1 MPFSTL
7 SLSSELIHALPKD
20 FKRPTDIQALAI
32 PELLAGKD
40 VLALANTGSGKT
52 LAYGLPLLEKL
63 RVNPEQKALILVPTR
78 ELAMQVSEAIN
89 QVGQALDLNA
99 VCLCGG
105 VDKEQQHHALAT
117 NPHILVAT
125 TGRLVDLAKD
135 GLDLSNIHYLV
146 LDEADRLLDM
156 GFWPDVQNIAGLIS
170 NQRQTAMFSAT
181 FSDEL
186 KGKAKLLMQAPKQVA
201 AHQENSTNQDIVET
215 LYLVNKGSKTK
226 ALIELIQKNA
236 WTQALVFIG
245 AKENAD
251 GLAKKLNKA
260 GISAN
265 ALHGNKSQDEREEA
279 LAQFKSGQIQV
290 LIATDLLARGIHIEQ
305 LPVVINFELPMHAET
320 YVHRVG
326 RTARAGEQGVAMSL
340 VCHGEMDALN
350 AIRHLTQRALPVQ
363 DLVGF
368 PVTDKPSTGESK
380 RAPRDKKA
388 NRRTNAKKSI
398 KQFQGK
404 SKRPAPSAK

>member
-20 FKRPTDIQALAI
+20 FKKPTDIQALAI
-32 PELLAGKD
+32 PELLAGQD
-40 VLALANTGSGKT
+40 LLALANTGSGKT

-89 QVGQALDLNA
+89 QVGQALDLNT

-105 VDKEQQHHALAT
+105 VDKEQQQQALAT

-125 TGRLVDLAKD
+125 TGRLVDLANN
-135 GLDLSNIHYLV
+135 GLDLSKVHYLV

-156 GFWPDVQNIAGLIS
+156 GFWPDVQNIAMQTS

-186 KGKAKLLMQAPKQVA
+186 KGKVKLLMQTPKQVA

-226 ALIELIQKNA
+226 ALIELIKQNS
-236 WTQALVFIG
+236 WTQVLVFIG

-260 GISAN
+260 GISTN
-265 ALHGNKSQDEREEA
+265 ALHGDKSQAEREEA

>member
-20 FKRPTDIQALAI
+20 FKKSTDIQALAI
-32 PELLAGKD
+32 PELLAGQD
-40 VLALANTGSGKT
+40 LLALANTGSGKT

-63 RVNPEQKALILVPTR
+63 GVNPEQKALILVPTR

-89 QVGQALDLNA
+89 QVGQVLELNA

-105 VDKEQQHHALAT
+105 VDKEQQQQALAT

-125 TGRLVDLAKD
+125 TGRLVDLANN
-135 GLDLSNIHYLV
+135 GLDLSNVHYLV

-251 GLAKKLNKA
+251 GLAKKLNKE
-260 GISAN
+260 GISTN

-305 LPVVINFELPMHAET
+305 LPIVINFELPMHAET

-388 NRRTNAKKSI
+388 NRRTHAKKSI

>member
-20 FKRPTDIQALAI
+20 FKKPTDIQALAI
-32 PELLAGKD
+32 PELLAGQD
-40 VLALANTGSGKT
+40 LLALANTGSGKT

-63 RVNPEQKALILVPTR
+63 SVKPEQKALILVPTR

-89 QVGQALDLNA
+89 QVGQALELNA

-105 VDKEQQHHALAT
+105 VDKEQQQQALAAS
-117 NPHILVAT
+117 PHILVAT
-125 TGRLVDLAKD
+125 TGRLVDLANN
-135 GLDLSNIHYLV
+135 GLDLSNVHYLV

-260 GISAN
+260 GISTN

-290 LIATDLLARGIHIEQ
+290 LIATDLIARGIHIEQ

-388 NRRTNAKKSI
+388 NRRTHAKKSI

>member
-20 FKRPTDIQALAI
+20 FKKPTDIQALAI

-63 RVNPEQKALILVPTR
+63 SVKPEQKALILVPTR

-89 QVGQALDLNA
+89 QVGQALELNA

-105 VDKEQQHHALAT
+105 VDKEQQQQALAT

-201 AHQENSTNQDIVET
+201 AHQENSTNQDISET

-265 ALHGNKSQDEREEA
+265 AMHGNKSQDEREDA
-279 LAQFKSGQIQV
+279 LAQFKSGQMQV

-326 RTARAGEQGVAMSL
+326 RTARAGEQGVAISL

-350 AIRHLTQRALPVQ
+350 AIRHLTQRELPVQ

-368 PVTDKPSTGESK
+368 PVTDKPSTGES
-380 RAPRDKKA
+380 
-388 NRRTNAKKSI
+388 
-398 KQFQGK
+398 
-404 SKRPAPSAK
+404 

>member
-63 RVNPEQKALILVPTR
+63 SVNPEQKALILVPTR
-78 ELAMQVSEAIN
+78 ELAMQVSKAIN
-89 QVGQALDLNA
+89 QVGQALELNA

-105 VDKEQQHHALAT
+105 VDKEQQQQALAT

-125 TGRLVDLAKD
+125 TGRLVDLANN
-135 GLDLSNIHYLV
+135 GLDLSKVHYLV

-156 GFWPDVQNIAGLIS
+156 GFWPDVQNIAGLTS

-260 GISAN
+260 GISTN
-265 ALHGNKSQDEREEA
+265 ALHGDKSQAEREEA

-350 AIRHLTQRALPVQ
+350 AIRHLVQRALPVQ

>member
-20 FKRPTDIQALAI
+20 FKKPTDIQALAI
-32 PELLAGKD
+32 PELLAGQD
-40 VLALANTGSGKT
+40 LLALANTGSGKT

-63 RVNPEQKALILVPTR
+63 SVNPEQKALILVPTR

-89 QVGQALDLNA
+89 QVGQALDLNT

-105 VDKEQQHHALAT
+105 VDKEQQQQALAT

-125 TGRLVDLAKD
+125 TGRLVDLANN
-135 GLDLSNIHYLV
+135 GLDLSKVHYLV

-156 GFWPDVQNIAGLIS
+156 GFWPDVQNIAMQTS

-186 KGKAKLLMQAPKQVA
+186 KGKVKLLMQAPKQVA

-215 LYLVNKGSKTK
+215 LYMVNKGSKTK

-236 WTQALVFIG
+236 WTLALVFIG

-260 GISAN
+260 GISTN
-265 ALHGNKSQDEREEA
+265 ALHGDKSQAEREEA

-290 LIATDLLARGIHIEQ
+290 LIATDLLARGMHIEQ

>member
-32 PELLAGKD
+32 PELLVGKD

-63 RVNPEQKALILVPTR
+63 NVNPEQKALILVPTR

-89 QVGQALDLNA
+89 QVGQVLELNA

-105 VDKEQQHHALAT
+105 VDKEQQQQALAT

-125 TGRLVDLAKD
+125 TGRLVDLANN
-135 GLDLSNIHYLV
+135 GLDLSNVHYLV

>member
-20 FKRPTDIQALAI
+20 FKKPTDIQALAI
-32 PELLAGKD
+32 PELLAGQD
-40 VLALANTGSGKT
+40 LLALANTGSGKT

-63 RVNPEQKALILVPTR
+63 SVNPEQKALILVPTR

-89 QVGQALDLNA
+89 QVGQVLELNA

-105 VDKEQQHHALAT
+105 VDKEQQQQALAT

-125 TGRLVDLAKD
+125 TGRLVDLANN
-135 GLDLSNIHYLV
+135 GLDLSKVHYLV

-156 GFWPDVQNIAGLIS
+156 GFWPDVQNIAMQTS

-181 FSDEL
+181 FSEEL
-186 KGKAKLLMQAPKQVA
+186 KEKAKQLMHAPKQVA

-260 GISAN
+260 GISTN

-388 NRRTNAKKSI
+388 NRRTHAKKSI

>member
-32 PELLAGKD
+32 PELLAGQD
-40 VLALANTGSGKT
+40 LLALANTGSGKT

-63 RVNPEQKALILVPTR
+63 SVNPEQKALILVPTR

-89 QVGQALDLNA
+89 QVGQALELNA

-105 VDKEQQHHALAT
+105 VDKEQQQQALAAS
-117 NPHILVAT
+117 PHILVAT
-125 TGRLVDLAKD
+125 TGRLVDLANN
-135 GLDLSNIHYLV
+135 GLDLSNVHYLV

-260 GISAN
+260 GISTN

-388 NRRTNAKKSI
+388 NRRTHAKKSI

>member
-20 FKRPTDIQALAI
+20 FKKPTDIQALAI
-32 PELLAGKD
+32 PELLSGKD

-63 RVNPEQKALILVPTR
+63 SVNPVQKALILVPTR
-78 ELAMQVSEAIN
+78 ELATQVSEAIN
-89 QVGQALDLNA
+89 QVGQSVGLNA

-105 VDKEQQHHALAT
+105 VDKEAQLQALAS
-117 NPHILVAT
+117 NPHVLVAT
-125 TGRLVDLAKD
+125 TGRLVDLANN

-156 GFWPDVQNIAGLIS
+156 GFWPDVQDIAEQIS

-186 KGKAKLLMQAPKQVA
+186 KGKAKLLMHAPKQVA
-201 AHQENSTNQDIVET
+201 AHQENSTNQDISET

-226 ALIELIQKNA
+226 ALIELIKQNE
-236 WTQALVFIG
+236 WTQVLVFIG

-260 GISAN
+260 GITTN
-265 ALHGNKSQDEREEA
+265 ALHGNKSQAEREEA
-279 LAQFKSGQIQV
+279 LAQFKSGQTQV

-340 VCHGEMDALN
+340 VCHGEAEALT
-350 AIRHLTQRALPVQ
+350 AIRNLTQRELPTQ
-363 DLVGF
+363 DLEGF

-404 SKRPAPSAK
+404 PKRQAPKAK

>member
-32 PELLAGKD
+32 PELLVGKD

-63 RVNPEQKALILVPTR
+63 SVNPEQKALILVPTR

-89 QVGQALDLNA
+89 QVGQVLELNA

-105 VDKEQQHHALAT
+105 VDKEQQQQALAT

-125 TGRLVDLAKD
+125 TGRLVDLANN
-135 GLDLSNIHYLV
+135 GLDLSNVHYLV

-170 NQRQTAMFSAT
+170 NRRQTAMFSAT

-215 LYLVNKGSKTK
+215 LYMVNKGSKTK

-260 GISAN
+260 GISTN
-265 ALHGNKSQDEREEA
+265 ALHGDKSQAEREEA

-340 VCHGEMDALN
+340 VCHGEIDALN

-388 NRRTNAKKSI
+388 NRRTHAKKSI

>member
-63 RVNPEQKALILVPTR
+63 SVNPEQKALILVPTR
-78 ELAMQVSEAIN
+78 ELAMQVSKAIN

-105 VDKEQQHHALAT
+105 VDKEQQQQALAT

-125 TGRLVDLAKD
+125 TGRLVDLANN
-135 GLDLSNIHYLV
+135 GLDLSNVHYLV

-215 LYLVNKGSKTK
+215 LYMVNKGSKTK

-260 GISAN
+260 GISTN
-265 ALHGNKSQDEREEA
+265 ALHGDKSQAEREEA

-340 VCHGEMDALN
+340 VCHGEIDALN

>member
-20 FKRPTDIQALAI
+20 FKKPTDIQALAI
-32 PELLAGKD
+32 PELLAGQD
-40 VLALANTGSGKT
+40 LLALANTGSGKT

-63 RVNPEQKALILVPTR
+63 SVNPEQKALILVPTR

-89 QVGQALDLNA
+89 QVGQVLELNA

-105 VDKEQQHHALAT
+105 VDKEQQQQALAT

-125 TGRLVDLAKD
+125 TGRLVDLANN
-135 GLDLSNIHYLV
+135 GLDLSNVHYLV

-170 NQRQTAMFSAT
+170 NHRQTAMFSAT

-260 GISAN
+260 GISTN

-388 NRRTNAKKSI
+388 NRRTHAKKSI

>member
-20 FKRPTDIQALAI
+20 FKKPTDIQALAI
-32 PELLAGKD
+32 PELLAGQD
-40 VLALANTGSGKT
+40 LLALANTGSGKT

-63 RVNPEQKALILVPTR
+63 SVNPEQKALILVPTR

-89 QVGQALDLNA
+89 QVGQALDLNT

-105 VDKEQQHHALAT
+105 VDKEQQQQALAT

-125 TGRLVDLAKD
+125 TGRLVDLANN
-135 GLDLSNIHYLV
+135 GLDLSNVHYLV

-260 GISAN
+260 GISTN
-265 ALHGNKSQDEREEA
+265 ALHGDKSQAEREEA

-340 VCHGEMDALN
+340 VCHGEIDALN

-388 NRRTNAKKSI
+388 NRRTHAKKSI

>member
-20 FKRPTDIQALAI
+20 VKQPTDIQALAI

-52 LAYGLPLLEKL
+52 LAYALPLLDKL
-63 RVNPEQKALILVPTR
+63 NANPQQKALILVPTR
-78 ELAMQVSEAIN
+78 ELAIQVSEAIN
-89 QVGQALDLNA
+89 QVGQALELNA

-105 VDKEQQHHALAT
+105 VDKALQQQALAT
-117 NPHILVAT
+117 NPHIFVAT
-125 TGRLVDLAKD
+125 TGRLVDLVNH
-135 GLDLSNIHYLV
+135 GLDLSHIHTLV

-156 GFWPDVQNIAGLIS
+156 GFWPDVQNIAMQTA

-181 FSDEL
+181 FSEAL
-186 KGKAKLLMQAPKQVA
+186 KEKAKQLMHAPKQVV
-201 AHQENSTNQDIVET
+201 AHQENSTNQDITET
-215 LYLVNKGSKTK
+215 LFLVNKGSKTK
-226 ALIELIQKNA
+226 ALIELIQQNA
-236 WTQALVFIG
+236 WKRVLVFIG

-251 GLAKKLNKA
+251 GLAKKLIKA
-260 GISAN
+260 GVSAT

-279 LAQFKSGQIQV
+279 LAQFKSGQVNV

-363 DLVGF
+363 DLAGF

-388 NRRTNAKKSI
+388 NRRTNNKSSI

-404 SKRPAPSAK
+404 VKRQTPKSK

>member
-20 FKRPTDIQALAI
+20 FKKPTDIQALAI

-63 RVNPEQKALILVPTR
+63 SVKPEQKALILVPTR

-89 QVGQALDLNA
+89 QVGQALELNA

-105 VDKEQQHHALAT
+105 VDKEQQQQALAAS
-117 NPHILVAT
+117 PHILVAT
-125 TGRLVDLAKD
+125 TGRLVDLANN
-135 GLDLSNIHYLV
+135 GLDLSKVHYLV

-201 AHQENSTNQDIVET
+201 AHQENSTNQDIAET

-260 GISAN
+260 GISTN

>member
-20 FKRPTDIQALAI
+20 FKKPTDIQALAI
-32 PELLAGKD
+32 PELLAGQD
-40 VLALANTGSGKT
+40 LLALANTGSGKT

-63 RVNPEQKALILVPTR
+63 SVNPEQKALILVPTR

-89 QVGQALDLNA
+89 QVGQALDLNT

-105 VDKEQQHHALAT
+105 VDKEQQQQALAT

-125 TGRLVDLAKD
+125 TGRLVDLANN
-135 GLDLSNIHYLV
+135 GLDLSKVHYLV

-156 GFWPDVQNIAGLIS
+156 GFWPDVQNIAMQTS

-186 KGKAKLLMQAPKQVA
+186 KGKVKLLMQAPKQVA

-215 LYLVNKGSKTK
+215 LYMVNKGSKTK
-226 ALIELIQKNA
+226 ALIELIKQNS
-236 WTQALVFIG
+236 WTQVLVFIG

-260 GISAN
+260 GISTN

-279 LAQFKSGQIQV
+279 LAQFKSGQVQV

-388 NRRTNAKKSI
+388 NRRTNAKKSV

>member
-63 RVNPEQKALILVPTR
+63 SVNPEQKALILVPTR

-89 QVGQALDLNA
+89 QVGQALDLNT

-105 VDKEQQHHALAT
+105 VDKEQQQQALAT

-125 TGRLVDLAKD
+125 TGRLVDLANN
-135 GLDLSNIHYLV
+135 GLDLSKVHYLV

-265 ALHGNKSQDEREEA
+265 ALHGDKSQAEREEA

-340 VCHGEMDALN
+340 VCHGEIDALN

>member
-20 FKRPTDIQALAI
+20 FKKPTDIQALAI
-32 PELLAGKD
+32 PELLAGQD
-40 VLALANTGSGKT
+40 LLALANTGSGKT

-89 QVGQALDLNA
+89 QVGQALDLNT

-105 VDKEQQHHALAT
+105 VDKEQQQQALAT

-125 TGRLVDLAKD
+125 TGRLVDLANN
-135 GLDLSNIHYLV
+135 GLDLSKVHYLV

-156 GFWPDVQNIAGLIS
+156 GFWPDVQNIAMQTS

-186 KGKAKLLMQAPKQVA
+186 KGKVKLLMQAPKQVA

-226 ALIELIQKNA
+226 ALIELIKQNS
-236 WTQALVFIG
+236 WTQVLVFIG

-260 GISAN
+260 GISTN
-265 ALHGNKSQDEREEA
+265 ALHGDKSQAEREEA

>member
-20 FKRPTDIQALAI
+20 FKKPTDIQALAI

-63 RVNPEQKALILVPTR
+63 SVNPEQKALILVPTR

-89 QVGQALDLNA
+89 QVGQVLELNA

-105 VDKEQQHHALAT
+105 VDKEQQQQALAT

-125 TGRLVDLAKD
+125 TGRLVDLANN
-135 GLDLSNIHYLV
+135 GLDLSNVHYLV

-215 LYLVNKGSKTK
+215 LYMVNKGSKTK

-260 GISAN
+260 GISTN
-265 ALHGNKSQDEREEA
+265 ALHGDKSQAEREEA

-340 VCHGEMDALN
+340 VCHGEIDALN

-388 NRRTNAKKSI
+388 NRRTHAKKSI

>member
-20 FKRPTDIQALAI
+20 VKKPTDIQALVI

-52 LAYGLPLLEKL
+52 LAYALPLLDKL
-63 RVNPEQKALILVPTR
+63 TANPQQKALILVPTR
-78 ELAMQVSEAIN
+78 ELAIQVSEAIN
-89 QVGQALDLNA
+89 QVGQALEINA

-105 VDKEQQHHALAT
+105 VDKAQQQQALAT

-125 TGRLVDLAKD
+125 TGRLVDLANN
-135 GLDLSNIHYLV
+135 GLDLSHIHTLV

-156 GFWPDVQNIAGLIS
+156 GFWPDVQNIAMQTA

-181 FSDEL
+181 FSDAL
-186 KGKAKLLMQAPKQVA
+186 KEKAKQLMRSPKQVA
-201 AHQENSTNQDIVET
+201 AHQENSTNQDITET
-215 LYLVNKGSKTK
+215 LFLVNKGSKTK
-226 ALIELIQKNA
+226 ALIELVQQNA
-236 WTQALVFIG
+236 WTQVLVFIG

-260 GISAN
+260 GVSTT

-279 LAQFKSGQIQV
+279 LAQFKSGQVNV

-363 DLVGF
+363 DLAGF

-388 NRRTNAKKSI
+388 NRRTNNKSSI

-404 SKRPAPSAK
+404 VKRQAPKSK

>member
-63 RVNPEQKALILVPTR
+63 SVNPEQKALILVPTR

-89 QVGQALDLNA
+89 QVGQVLELNA

-105 VDKEQQHHALAT
+105 VDKEQQQQALAT

-125 TGRLVDLAKD
+125 TGRLVDLANN
-135 GLDLSNIHYLV
+135 GLDLSNVHYLV

-156 GFWPDVQNIAGLIS
+156 GFWPDVQNIAGQIS

-186 KGKAKLLMQAPKQVA
+186 KDKAKLLMQAPKQVA
-201 AHQENSTNQDIVET
+201 AHQENSTNQDIAET

-251 GLAKKLNKA
+251 GLAKKLNKV
-260 GISAN
+260 GISTN

-388 NRRTNAKKSI
+388 NRRTHAKKSI

>member
-63 RVNPEQKALILVPTR
+63 SVNPEQKALILVPTR

-89 QVGQALDLNA
+89 QVGQVLELNA

-105 VDKEQQHHALAT
+105 VDKEQQQQALAT

-125 TGRLVDLAKD
+125 TGRLVDLANN
-135 GLDLSNIHYLV
+135 GLDLSNVHYLV

-156 GFWPDVQNIAGLIS
+156 GFWPDVQNIAGQIS

-186 KGKAKLLMQAPKQVA
+186 KDKAKLLMQAPKQVA
-201 AHQENSTNQDIVET
+201 AHQENSTNQDIAET

-251 GLAKKLNKA
+251 GLAKKLNKV
-260 GISAN
+260 GISTN

-305 LPVVINFELPMHAET
+305 LPVVINFELPMHAEA

-350 AIRHLTQRALPVQ
+350 AIRHLTQRELPVQ

>member
-20 FKRPTDIQALAI
+20 FKKPTDIQALAI
-32 PELLAGKD
+32 PELLAGQD
-40 VLALANTGSGKT
+40 LLALANTGSGKT

-63 RVNPEQKALILVPTR
+63 SVNPEQKALILVPTR

-89 QVGQALDLNA
+89 QVGQALDLNT

-105 VDKEQQHHALAT
+105 VDKEQQQQALAT

-125 TGRLVDLAKD
+125 TGRLVDLANN
-135 GLDLSNIHYLV
+135 GLDLSKVHYLV

-156 GFWPDVQNIAGLIS
+156 GFWPDVQNIAMQTS

-260 GISAN
+260 GISTN
-265 ALHGNKSQDEREEA
+265 ALHGDKSQAEREDA

>member
-20 FKRPTDIQALAI
+20 FKKPTDIQALAI
-32 PELLAGKD
+32 PELLAGQD
-40 VLALANTGSGKT
+40 LLALANTGSGKT

-63 RVNPEQKALILVPTR
+63 SVNPEQKALILVPTR

-89 QVGQALDLNA
+89 QVGQVLELNA

-105 VDKEQQHHALAT
+105 VDKEQQQQALAT

-125 TGRLVDLAKD
+125 TGRLVDLAYN
-135 GLDLSNIHYLV
+135 GLDLSNVHYLV

-156 GFWPDVQNIAGLIS
+156 GFWPDVQNIAMQTS

-181 FSDEL
+181 FSEEL
-186 KGKAKLLMQAPKQVA
+186 KEKAKQLMHAPKQVA

-226 ALIELIQKNA
+226 ALIELIQKNS

-260 GISAN
+260 GIPTN

-340 VCHGEMDALN
+340 VCHGEMDALS
-350 AIRHLTQRALPVQ
+350 AIRHLTQRELPVQ

>member
-20 FKRPTDIQALAI
+20 FKKPTDIQALAI
-32 PELLAGKD
+32 PELLAGQD
-40 VLALANTGSGKT
+40 LLALANTGSGKT

-63 RVNPEQKALILVPTR
+63 SVNPEQKALILVPTR

-89 QVGQALDLNA
+89 QVGQALDLNT

-105 VDKEQQHHALAT
+105 VDKEQQQQALAT

-125 TGRLVDLAKD
+125 TGRLVDLANN
-135 GLDLSNIHYLV
+135 GLDLSKVHYLV

-156 GFWPDVQNIAGLIS
+156 GFWPDVQNIAMQTS

-226 ALIELIQKNA
+226 ALIELIKQNA
-236 WTQALVFIG
+236 WTQVLVFIG

-260 GISAN
+260 GISTN

-363 DLVGF
+363 DLIGF

-404 SKRPAPSAK
+404 SKRSAPSAK

>member
-20 FKRPTDIQALAI
+20 FKKPTDIQALAI
-32 PELLAGKD
+32 PELLAGQD
-40 VLALANTGSGKT
+40 LLALANTGSGKT

-63 RVNPEQKALILVPTR
+63 NINPQQKALILVPTR
-78 ELAMQVSEAIN
+78 ELAMQVSEAVN
-89 QVGQALDLNA
+89 QVGQVIGIKT

-105 VDKEQQHHALAT
+105 VDKEQQQQALAT

-125 TGRLVDLAKD
+125 TGRLVDLANN

-181 FSDEL
+181 FSDDL

-215 LYLVNKGSKTK
+215 LYMVNKGSKTK

-260 GISAN
+260 GISTN
-265 ALHGNKSQDEREEA
+265 ALHGDKSQAEREAA

>member
-20 FKRPTDIQALAI
+20 VKQPTDIQALAI

-52 LAYGLPLLEKL
+52 FAYALPLLDKL
-63 RVNPEQKALILVPTR
+63 NANPQQKALILVPTR
-78 ELAMQVSEAIN
+78 ELAIQVSEAIN
-89 QVGQALDLNA
+89 QVGQALELNA

-105 VDKEQQHHALAT
+105 VDKALQQQALAT
-117 NPHILVAT
+117 NPHIFVAT
-125 TGRLVDLAKD
+125 TGRLVDLVNH
-135 GLDLSNIHYLV
+135 GLDLSHIHTLV

-156 GFWPDVQNIAGLIS
+156 GFWPDVQNIAMQTA

-181 FSDEL
+181 FSEAL
-186 KGKAKLLMQAPKQVA
+186 KEKAKQLMHAPKQVA
-201 AHQENSTNQDIVET
+201 AHQENSTNQDIAET
-215 LYLVNKGSKTK
+215 LFLVNKGSKTK
-226 ALIELIQKNA
+226 ALIELIQQNA
-236 WTQALVFIG
+236 WTRVLVFIG

-260 GISAN
+260 GVSTT

-279 LAQFKSGQIQV
+279 LAQFKSGQVNV

-363 DLVGF
+363 DLAGF

-388 NRRTNAKKSI
+388 NRRTNNKSSI

-404 SKRPAPSAK
+404 VKRQTPKSK

>member
-20 FKRPTDIQALAI
+20 FKKPTDIQALAI
-32 PELLAGKD
+32 PELLAGQD
-40 VLALANTGSGKT
+40 LLALANTGSGKT

-63 RVNPEQKALILVPTR
+63 SVNPEQKALILVPTR

-89 QVGQALDLNA
+89 QVGQALDLNT

-105 VDKEQQHHALAT
+105 VDKEQQQQALAT

-125 TGRLVDLAKD
+125 TGRLVDLANN
-135 GLDLSNIHYLV
+135 GLDLSKVHYLV

-156 GFWPDVQNIAGLIS
+156 GFWPDVQNIAMQTS

-186 KGKAKLLMQAPKQVA
+186 KGKVKLLMQAPKQVA

-215 LYLVNKGSKTK
+215 LYMVNKGSKTK

-236 WTQALVFIG
+236 WTLALVFIG

-260 GISAN
+260 GISTN
-265 ALHGNKSQDEREEA
+265 ALHGDKSQAEREEA

-305 LPVVINFELPMHAET
+305 LPVVINFELPMHAAT

-350 AIRHLTQRALPVQ
+350 AIRHLIQRALPVQ

>member
-20 FKRPTDIQALAI
+20 VKQPTDIQALAI

-52 LAYGLPLLEKL
+52 LAYALPLLDKL
-63 RVNPEQKALILVPTR
+63 NANPQQKALILVPTR
-78 ELAMQVSEAIN
+78 ELAIQVSEAIN
-89 QVGQALDLNA
+89 QVGQAFELNA

-105 VDKEQQHHALAT
+105 VDKAQQQQALEK
-117 NPHILVAT
+117 NPHIFVAT
-125 TGRLVDLAKD
+125 TGRLVDLVNH
-135 GLDLSNIHYLV
+135 GLDLSHIHTLV

-156 GFWPDVQNIAGLIS
+156 GFWPDVQNIAMQTAD
-170 NQRQTAMFSAT
+170 QRQTAMFSAT
-181 FSDEL
+181 FSEAL
-186 KGKAKLLMQAPKQVA
+186 KEKAKQLMHAPKQVA
-201 AHQENSTNQDIVET
+201 AHEENSTNQDITET
-215 LYLVNKGSKTK
+215 LFLVNKGSKTK
-226 ALIELIQKNA
+226 ALIELIQQNA
-236 WTQALVFIG
+236 WKRVLVFIG

-260 GISAN
+260 GVSAT

-279 LAQFKSGQIQV
+279 LAQFKSGQVNV

-363 DLVGF
+363 DLAGF

-388 NRRTNAKKSI
+388 NRRTNNKSSI

-404 SKRPAPSAK
+404 VKRQTPKSK

>member
-20 FKRPTDIQALAI
+20 FKKPTDIQALAI
-32 PELLAGKD
+32 PELLAGQD
-40 VLALANTGSGKT
+40 LLALANTGSGKT

-63 RVNPEQKALILVPTR
+63 SVNPEQKALILVPTR

-89 QVGQALDLNA
+89 QVGQALDLNT

-105 VDKEQQHHALAT
+105 VDKEQQQQALAT

-125 TGRLVDLAKD
+125 TGRLVDLANN
-135 GLDLSNIHYLV
+135 GLDLSKVHYLV

-156 GFWPDVQNIAGLIS
+156 GFWPDVQNIAMQTS

-186 KGKAKLLMQAPKQVA
+186 KGKVKLLMQAPKQVA

-215 LYLVNKGSKTK
+215 LYMVNKGSKTK

-236 WTQALVFIG
+236 WTLALVFIG

-260 GISAN
+260 GISTN
-265 ALHGNKSQDEREEA
+265 ALHGDKSQAEREEA

-350 AIRHLTQRALPVQ
+350 AIRHLTQRTLPVQ
-363 DLVGF
+363 ELVGF

-388 NRRTNAKKSI
+388 NRRTHAKKSI

>member
-20 FKRPTDIQALAI
+20 FKKPTDIQALAI
-32 PELLAGKD
+32 PELLAGQD
-40 VLALANTGSGKT
+40 LLALANTGSGKT

-63 RVNPEQKALILVPTR
+63 SVNPEQKALILVPTR

-89 QVGQALDLNA
+89 QVGQALDLNT

-105 VDKEQQHHALAT
+105 VDKEQQQQALAT

-125 TGRLVDLAKD
+125 TGRLVDLANN
-135 GLDLSNIHYLV
+135 GLDLSKVHYLV

-156 GFWPDVQNIAGLIS
+156 GFWPDVQNIAMQTS

-181 FSDEL
+181 FSEEL
-186 KGKAKLLMQAPKQVA
+186 KEKAKQLMHAPKQVA

-260 GISAN
+260 GISTN
-265 ALHGNKSQDEREEA
+265 ALHGDKSQAEREEA